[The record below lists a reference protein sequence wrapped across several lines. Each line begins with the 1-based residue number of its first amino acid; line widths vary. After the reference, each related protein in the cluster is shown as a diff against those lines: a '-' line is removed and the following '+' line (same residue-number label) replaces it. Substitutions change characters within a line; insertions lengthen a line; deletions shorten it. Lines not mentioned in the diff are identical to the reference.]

1 MYVESAYKVDHRI
14 KTPLCESSCVNQKM
28 VGANFLRGLSSCGFL
43 YAVILILDI
52 YENFVARM
60 PAVKG
65 VRLPHTDKK
74 NRIKKMQI
82 KTEMLLT
89 KN

>member
-1 MYVESAYKVDHRI
+1 
-14 KTPLCESSCVNQKM
+14 M
-28 VGANFLRGLSSCGFL
+28 VGANFLRSLNSCGFL

-65 VRLPHTDKK
+65 VRLPHKDKK
-74 NRIKKMQI
+74 KQDKKDVN
-82 KTEMLLT
+82 KNWNVWNELKLLT